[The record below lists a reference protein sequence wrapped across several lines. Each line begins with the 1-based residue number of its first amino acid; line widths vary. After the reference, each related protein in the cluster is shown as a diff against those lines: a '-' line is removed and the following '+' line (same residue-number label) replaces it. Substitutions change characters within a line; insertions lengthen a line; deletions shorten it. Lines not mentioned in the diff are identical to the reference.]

1 MPWYISICAVFL
13 VFRHGYVDV
22 ERESSMVRWRGYP
35 SIQRDQLE
43 LLTMSGDGEI
53 QKKLRREITTVTS
66 LSWLALFLINNKLTT
81 EDFTNGVKIFKLIN
95 SLINRLI
102 FSGES

>member
-1 MPWYISICAVFL
+1 MKPMGCHGTL
-13 VFRHGYVDV
+13 VFAHLFLFFTMGLFDV

-53 QKKLRREITTVTS
+53 QKKLRREITTVNS
-66 LSWLALFLINNKLTT
+66 LSWLALFLITT
-81 EDFTNGVKIFKLIN
+81 VRKWLPQEIPI
-95 SLINRLI
+95 
-102 FSGES
+102 

>member
-1 MPWYISICAVFL
+1 MKPIGCHGTL
-13 VFRHGYVDV
+13 VFAQFFLYLAMGMFDI

-53 QKKLRREITTVTS
+53 QKKLCREITTVNS
-66 LSWLALFLINNKLTT
+66 LSWLALFLINYN
-81 EDFTNGVKIFKLIN
+81 I
-95 SLINRLI
+95 
-102 FSGES
+102 